1 MFDNCMNK
9 LQNAKLKEQ
18 NVALRM
24 NISCLYKTARS
35 ELDRKEAMIDRLMAR
50 YVFVCVDKRV

>member
-1 MFDNCMNK
+1 MNK